1 MWLELVEVSYAYVLN
16 YVLNVRPP
24 LHMNVISRIVRIVFV
39 HKWLLL
45 STYGVMIGATASYLA
60 LPRLFG
66 ETIDLI
72 AEAYQTGTLSDRMV
86 FWAGILILAIGT
98 ARGVLSFAQDY
109 LAEHMSQVLAYEMRN
124 KFYDKIQHLS
134 FAFHDRQH
142 TGNLMSRA
150 ITDIDAMRMFVNT
163 GMVRTPY
170 FLALFIIV
178 PVLLIRLDWRLALLS
193 MSFMPIVVF
202 IAVVLRLR
210 LRTTWLAIQ
219 EKMADLSTVLQEN
232 LSGAKVVKAFAA
244 DEHEE
249 KKFDANNAE
258 VAGYLVKA
266 AQIAGLN
273 GASMVFAYMLATSL
287 ILWYGGSRVIDGYLT
302 AGGLA
307 QFMFYL
313 QILALPVR
321 SAGMVV
327 SNLARTIS
335 AGERLFEV
343 LDAKSPVQESE
354 IAIEIPRAKGHIQF
368 EHVGFGYNQNESA
381 ISDIE
386 IDAQPGQVVA
396 LLGAPGS
403 GKSTLV
409 NLIPRF
415 YDIDTGRLTI
425 DGIDTRDITLESL
438 RANIGFVQQDVFL
451 FAASVRDNIAFG
463 REYAT
468 TEEVVE
474 AAKVAQIHN
483 FIVDE
488 LEDGYDTVLG
498 ERGANLSGGQR
509 QRFSIARAVLLDPP
523 VLVLDDSTSSVDAQ
537 TEALIQQAMESVI
550 RGRTTFVI
558 AHRLSTVHKAD
569 QILVLDEGKIVER
582 GTHTQLLALGG
593 SYRGIYELQL
603 KPQEDIMLEFDV
615 SSEIL
620 SKA

>member
-1 MWLELVEVSYAYVLN
+1 
-16 YVLNVRPP
+16 
-24 LHMNVISRIVRIVFV
+24 MNVILRIIRIVSV
-39 HKWLLL
+39 HKWLLIGA
-45 STYGVMIGATASYLA
+45 YAAMIGATASYLA

-72 AEAYQTGTLSDRMV
+72 AKAYQEGALGGTISDGVVFRTGV
-86 FWAGILILAIGT
+86 LIVAIGT
-98 ARGVLSFAQDY
+98 VRGILSFAQNY
-109 LAEHMSQVLAYEMRN
+109 LAEHISLVLAYEMRN
-124 KFYDKIQHLS
+124 RFYDKIQHLS
-134 FAFHDRQH
+134 FAFHDSQH

-163 GMVRTPY
+163 GMIRTPY
-170 FLALFIIV
+170 FLALFILV
-178 PVLLIRLDWRLALLS
+178 PVLLIRLDWRLAILS
-193 MSFMPIVVF
+193 MSFMPVVAF
-202 IAVVLRLR
+202 IAVILRLR
-210 LRTTWLAIQ
+210 LRHIWLAIQ

-249 KKFDANNAE
+249 AKFATHNAK
-258 VAGYLVKA
+258 VADDLVRA
-266 AQIAGLN
+266 ARVAALN
-273 GASMVFAYMLATSL
+273 GSSMVFAYMLAISL

-302 AGGLA
+302 AGELA

-321 SAGMVV
+321 AAGMVV

-335 AGERLFEV
+335 SGERLFEV
-343 LDAKSPVQESE
+343 LDARSPVQESE
-354 IAIEIPRAKGHIQF
+354 TATEMLSVKGHVRF
-368 EHVGFGYNQNESA
+368 DHVGFGYNNKTA
-381 ISDIE
+381 IRDIE
-386 IDAQPGQVVA
+386 INAQPGQVIA
-396 LLGAPGS
+396 LLGAPGA

-409 NLIPRF
+409 NLISRF
-415 YDIDTGRLTI
+415 YDVDTGCLTI
-425 DGIDTRDITLESL
+425 DGTDIRDVTLGSL

-451 FAASVRDNIAFG
+451 FGTSVRENIAYG
-463 REYAT
+463 RECAT
-468 TEEVVE
+468 MEEVVE

-523 VLVLDDSTSSVDAQ
+523 ILVLDDSTSSVDAQ
-537 TEALIQQAMESVI
+537 TEGLIQEAMESVM

-569 QILVLDEGKIVER
+569 QILVLEEGEIVER
-582 GTHTQLLALGG
+582 GTHAQLLTLGG
-593 SYRGIYELQL
+593 LYRGIYELQL
-603 KPQEDIMLEFDV
+603 KPQKDVMLEFDV
-615 SSEIL
+615 PEKTFLEIQP
-620 SKA
+620 

>member
-1 MWLELVEVSYAYVLN
+1 MWLELVEVSYA

>member
-1 MWLELVEVSYAYVLN
+1 
-16 YVLNVRPP
+16 
-24 LHMNVISRIVRIVFV
+24 
-39 HKWLLL
+39 
-45 STYGVMIGATASYLA
+45 
-60 LPRLFG
+60 
-66 ETIDLI
+66 
-72 AEAYQTGTLSDRMV
+72 
-86 FWAGILILAIGT
+86 
-98 ARGVLSFAQDY
+98 
-109 LAEHMSQVLAYEMRN
+109 
-124 KFYDKIQHLS
+124 
-134 FAFHDRQH
+134 
-142 TGNLMSRA
+142 
-150 ITDIDAMRMFVNT
+150 
-163 GMVRTPY
+163 
-170 FLALFIIV
+170 
-178 PVLLIRLDWRLALLS
+178 
-193 MSFMPIVVF
+193 
-202 IAVVLRLR
+202 
-210 LRTTWLAIQ
+210 
-219 EKMADLSTVLQEN
+219 
-232 LSGAKVVKAFAA
+232 
-244 DEHEE
+244 
-249 KKFDANNAE
+249 
-258 VAGYLVKA
+258 
-266 AQIAGLN
+266 
-273 GASMVFAYMLATSL
+273 
-287 ILWYGGSRVIDGYLT
+287 YLT
-302 AGGLA
+302 PGELA

-354 IAIEIPRAKGHIQF
+354 IAIKIPRAKGHIQF

-386 IDAQPGQVVA
+386 IDARPGQVVA

-425 DGIDTRDITLESL
+425 DGTDTRDITLESL
-438 RANIGFVQQDVFL
+438 RANIGFVQQDIFL

-582 GTHTQLLALGG
+582 GTHAQLLAMGG
-593 SYRGIYELQL
+593 LYRGIYELQL

-620 SKA
+620 SEA

>member
-1 MWLELVEVSYAYVLN
+1 
-16 YVLNVRPP
+16 
-24 LHMNVISRIVRIVFV
+24 MNVISRIVRIVFV
-39 HKWLLL
+39 HKWQLL
-45 STYGVMIGATASYLA
+45 STYAVTIGATASYLA

-72 AEAYQTGTLSDRMV
+72 AEAHQTGTLSDRMV

-98 ARGVLSFAQDY
+98 ARGVLSFAQNY
-109 LAEHMSQVLAYEMRN
+109 LAEHMSQVMAYEMRN

-134 FAFHDRQH
+134 FAFHDKQH

-193 MSFMPIVVF
+193 MSFMPVVVF

-232 LSGAKVVKAFAA
+232 LSGAKVVKAFAS

-266 AQIAGLN
+266 AQIAGIN
-273 GASMVFAYMLATSL
+273 GASMVFAYMLAISL
-287 ILWYGGSRVIDGYLT
+287 ILWYGGSRTIDGYLT
-302 AGGLA
+302 PGELA

-354 IAIEIPRAKGHIQF
+354 IAIKIPRAKGHIQF

-425 DGIDTRDITLESL
+425 DGTDTRDITLESL

-620 SKA
+620 SEA